1 MKTTAFYPILS
12 LVLFGAC
19 AGTDL
24 EKENLPP
31 SDFEVTSTIIDN
43 GTSISLSWTEAI
55 DPDGDVVTYSIVHG
69 DTLARGLVQR
79 NYIVRNIAVETDI
92 DVQVIA
98 SDQRG
103 GKVSKSHSARVE
115 YSDTPYLKFANPE
128 FEAYLVHMKIDDV
141 VDGRILKSAAHNLK
155 SLGIDAIKLNGLN
168 EIAVFENLET
178 LFILSENNFST
189 LNLTG
194 NTKLKELRIQSN
206 NKLKSIDLS
215 KNTQLAKIEIKG
227 CILESI
233 DLSQNTLLASL
244 DLSDNN
250 LSAIDLSKN
259 KQLKELNLIDNG
271 LSSIDISALQLL
283 HTLKLDNNR
292 LTEIDIRSYPQ
303 VTALS
308 IGGPDL
314 KVLNLHANL
323 LSLSITNVGYQQT
336 QLPALPK
343 LTSLHVANN
352 LSTINLALFPA
363 LKDLNL
369 SKNNLNSVD
378 LSKNTALT
386 NVNVLANPNLKNLDL
401 GNLPLVRSIFG
412 DPNQLESICIYKG
425 INYADIYVNNTVL
438 KGKFKT
444 CY

>member
-1 MKTTAFYPILS
+1 MKTTAFHSILS

-19 AGTDL
+19 ASTDL

-55 DPDGDVVTYSIVHG
+55 DPDGGVVTYSIVHG

-103 GKVSKSHSARVE
+103 GKIAKSHSARVE
-115 YSDTPYLKFANPE
+115 YSDTPYLKFSNAE
-128 FEAYLVHMKIDDV
+128 FEEYLVHMRIDDA
-141 VDGRILKSAAHNLK
+141 VDGRILKSVAHNLK
-155 SLGIDAIKLNGLN
+155 SLGIDAIKLNSLDGVD
-168 EIAVFENLET
+168 VFENLET

-227 CILESI
+227 CILQSI
-233 DLSQNTLLASL
+233 DISQNTLLESL
-244 DLSDNN
+244 DLSNN
-250 LSAIDLSKN
+250 KLSGVDLSKN
-259 KQLKELNLIDNG
+259 SRLKELSLTDNS
-271 LSSIDISALQLL
+271 LSNVDFSALKILN
-283 HTLKLDNNR
+283 TLKLDNN
-292 LTEIDIRSYPQ
+292 LLSQVDIRPYPQ
-303 VTALS
+303 ITSLSVAGSGLKAL
-308 IGGPDL
+308 
-314 KVLNLHANL
+314 KLHSNL
-323 LSLSITNVGYQQT
+323 LSLSITNVGYEQL
-336 QLPALPK
+336 QLPSLPN

-352 LSTINLALFPA
+352 LSTINLDLFPA

-369 SKNNLNSVD
+369 SKNNLNSLD
-378 LSKNTALT
+378 LSKNTALS

-412 DPNQLESICIYKG
+412 DPSQLETICINKN
-425 INYADIYVNNTVL
+425 INYADIYVNNNVL

-444 CY
+444 CD